1 MTPDPSVNI
10 YGEPLVLCGTDPL
23 TGFFRDGHCNTCAA
37 DQGSHTVCAV
47 MTAEF
52 LAYSKYVGN
61 DLSCPCLFWRPMM
74 PASNAAAVMGAL
86 VADAAA
92 MGLHWI
98 YDPARIA
105 EVAGNGS
112 AAFVPPDARNFEN
125 VMAFFAH
132 GARHTGD
139 FSHNLLAEQTDSSG
153 VEDDQHPAVATLP
166 AIVARYHGAADLDAQ
181 VRAAIQVTNT
191 APDALK
197 YGTLFA
203 HTLHSLLDGIPLAA
217 ALERAAADDPLLN
230 AALTAQET
238 DSVAYGAITQ
248 RACHLNQ
255 GMPLSFHILSNATSY
270 ADAIERNIR
279 AGGDSCGRAMIVGA
293 LAGAAWGMDA
303 IPLDWTLSLTHSA
316 QVWQDVCDALA

>member
-1 MTPDPSVNI
+1 
-10 YGEPLVLCGTDPL
+10 
-23 TGFFRDGHCNTCAA
+23 
-37 DQGSHTVCAV
+37 
-47 MTAEF
+47 
-52 LAYSKYVGN
+52 
-61 DLSCPCLFWRPMM
+61 M

-139 FSHNLLAEQTDSSG
+139 FSQYGEVLHLMTRSLARNSGLDVAAYQNAFAAHFGAGGTYTGYIDRPTRGTLDNLLAEQTDPSG